1 MYVSCDSRRGDPATV
16 TAARVP
22 AVVALAAILLTLTGC
37 TSPLTSV
44 ALREFLREA
53 ANSMTPSVDDDDDD
67 NEDSILAAK
76 KSTPSPEDDDPTASL
91 AAEEASDEEP
101 ADEATKE
108 SLEDA
113 IERSLARLADARGLD
128 TVGRDL
134 LIETLEKSP
143 PEDWPAIID
152 SFVASLEVSAG
163 DADPDGGSGSAPEPR
178 GEQRAASSGEPAT
191 ASTRPKSAGGLT
203 IPVTAMLPV
212 ASDLPVQAAVHQAAV
227 HQAAVDDVS
236 ATPVVESSIPDV
248 AAAESPEPPDAERS
262 QEDPGDLV
270 ASLRERLAEAM
281 RSAPLTVRR
290 GCFASKVR
298 GWGSIDAFPES
309 RFAPGQDVLV
319 YLELD
324 NVVGDE
330 TGGRWSTRVAT
341 QFRLI
346 GADGTVTEQWSFEPV
361 QDSAD
366 SPRTDYFVRYLLRMP
381 PAAKSGSYRLEAII
395 TDAVASK
402 TATTELLLDIV
413 GR

>member
-1 MYVSCDSRRGDPATV
+1 MYVSCDPRRGDPAT
-16 TAARVP
+16 TPAARFP
-22 AVVALAAILLTLTGC
+22 AVLGVVAILLSSTGC

-53 ANSMTPSVDDDDDD
+53 ASSMTPSVANDDD
-67 NEDSILAAK
+67 EESILAAK
-76 KSTPSPEDDDPTASL
+76 RSTPSPEDDDPDASL
-91 AAEEASDEEP
+91 AAEEPSEEEP

-128 TVGRDL
+128 PVGRDL
-134 LIETLEKSP
+134 LVETLEKSP

-152 SFVASLEVSAG
+152 SFVASLEASAG
-163 DADPDGGSGSAPEPR
+163 DASPDGGSESAREPP
-178 GEQRAASSGEPAT
+178 GEKRSASVAEPAT
-191 ASTRPKSAGGLT
+191 AATRPKSAGGLT

-212 ASDLPVQAAVHQAAV
+212 ASDLPIQAAVHQAAV
-227 HQAAVDDVS
+227 RDVSVDVS
-236 ATPVVESSIPDV
+236 APPAAEPPIQD
-248 AAAESPEPPDAERS
+248 AAASDAPEPPDAEES

-270 ASLRERLAEAM
+270 ASLRGRLAEAM
-281 RSAPLTVRR
+281 RTAPLTVRR

-298 GWGSIDAFPES
+298 GWGSIDAFPEP

-330 TGGRWSTRVAT
+330 TAGRWSTRVAT

-346 GADGTVTEQWSFEPV
+346 GADGNVVEQWSFEPV

-381 PAAKSGSYRLEAII
+381 PAAQTGPYRLEAII

-402 TATTELLLDIV
+402 TATTELALDIV
-413 GR
+413 AR

>member
-1 MYVSCDSRRGDPATV
+1 M
-16 TAARVP
+16 
-22 AVVALAAILLTLTGC
+22 LLTSTGC

-53 ANSMTPSVDDDDDD
+53 ASSMTPSIGDD
-67 NEDSILAAK
+67 EDSILAAK
-76 KSTPSPEDDDPTASL
+76 QSTPSPEEDDPTGSL
-91 AAEEASDEEP
+91 AAEEASDDET

-108 SLEDA
+108 SLEEA

-128 TVGRDL
+128 PVGRDL
-134 LIETLEKSP
+134 LVQTLEKSP

-152 SFVASLEVSAG
+152 SFVASLEASA
-163 DADPDGGSGSAPEPR
+163 ADSVTDGRPESAPEPPDEKR
-178 GEQRAASSGEPAT
+178 SASVAEPAT

-212 ASDLPVQAAVHQAAV
+212 ASDLPIQAAVHQATVDDAV
-227 HQAAVDDVS
+227 LPEAAVRNVS
-236 ATPVVESSIPDV
+236 AAEVVEPRVTDASD
-248 AAAESPEPPDAERS
+248 AAEPPADERS
-262 QEDPGDLV
+262 QQQPGDLV

-281 RSAPLTVRR
+281 RAAPLTVRR

-298 GWGSIDAFPES
+298 GWGSIDAFPEP

-324 NVVGDE
+324 NVVGDDAD
-330 TGGRWSTRVAT
+330 GRWSTRVAT
-341 QFRLI
+341 QFRLLD
-346 GADGTVTEQWSFEPV
+346 ADGTIVEQWSFDAV

-381 PAAKSGSYRLEAII
+381 TGAKAGAHRLEAVI

-402 TATTELLLDIV
+402 TATTELPLDIV